1 MPVMPEAEMAE
12 PEPELALD
20 VRLLGA
26 LCLWVWELRTRDGR
40 VLESSWETQW
50 AAFAS
55 REDAEAA
62 GRRRLAEL
70 VRARKPG
77 ARFSAIPPTV
87 PRAG

>member
-1 MPVMPEAEMAE
+1 MPRDEMVDLE
-12 PEPELALD
+12 PEVALE
-20 VRLLGA
+20 VRLLGEP
-26 LCLWVWELRTRDGR
+26 CLWIWELRARDGR
-40 VLESSWETQW
+40 VLENSWETQW